1 MMRDGLLASLL
12 SLGFLVACGDSG
24 AAGDG
29 SGAGASAG
37 RSGGG
42 ADSGSS
48 STTSTG
54 GDDDA
59 GPGASSDA
67 GGSSGA
73 GGAAGSGGAGHSG
86 AGGGAG
92 AGSSLTP
99 YDACV
104 RYVDAECNRFDRECV
119 GGSAVDNPCAYRREF
134 CPDVYFAEGSL
145 QTVDDLVAC
154 AETWAGHP
162 CELARKGIRPEC
174 LTPGSLPV
182 GTPCAVSS
190 QCESLYCAYTENPGC
205 RRCKQRALRDGACNA
220 MTDCPLLQTC
230 RDGTC
235 VTLIADRG
243 VPLDAP
249 CSEQL
254 LMCGIGLACL
264 ADAAS
269 GQTHCRPL
277 PTVGESCMNAL
288 PCAAGVCDAGTCVA
302 LPNAGQPCHRWLDD
316 YFVCAEGLY
325 CDERGAAPTCTARKA
340 AGESCSPT
348 DFELKG
354 AQLVQIECA
363 AGLFCD
369 CANMAG
375 CVGTCRAKRWAGE
388 DCAQANT
395 ACATGTTCEAGICRG
410 VASQGLISECN

>member
-1 MMRDGLLASLL
+1 MMMRDGLLASLL
-12 SLGFLVACGDSG
+12 SLGFLVACGD
-24 AAGDG
+24 G

-42 ADSGSS
+42 ADSGSGG
-48 STTSTG
+48 TTSTG
-54 GDDDA
+54 SDDDA

-73 GGAAGSGGAGHSG
+73 GGAANSGGAG
-86 AGGGAG
+86 AV
-92 AGSSLTP
+92 SSLTP
-99 YDACV
+99 YDACI
-104 RYVDAECNRFDRECV
+104 RYVDAECNRFDRECR
-119 GGSAVDNPCAYRREF
+119 GGGAVDNPCPYRREF

-162 CELARKGIRPEC
+162 CELARMGIRPEC

-190 QCESLYCAYTENPGC
+190 QCESRYCAYDTTNPDC
-205 RRCKQRALRDGACNA
+205 RRCKQRALRDGACDA
-220 MTDCPLLQTC
+220 MTECPPFQTC
-230 RDGTC
+230 RNGTC

-254 LMCGIGLACL
+254 LMCGIGLVCL
-264 ADAAS
+264 ADPAS
-269 GQTHCRPL
+269 GSTRCRPL
-277 PTVGESCMNAL
+277 PDIGESCMNAL
-288 PCAAGVCDAGTCVA
+288 PCAAGVCDAGTCIA
-302 LPNAGQPCHRWLDD
+302 LPSAGQPCHRWLDE

-325 CDERGAAPTCTARKA
+325 CDERGGAPRCTARKA

-348 DFELKG
+348 DFELNG

-369 CANMAG
+369 CANVAG
-375 CVGTCRAKRWAGE
+375 CVGTCRKKRWAGE

-395 ACATGTTCEAGICRG
+395 RCAAGTTCEAGICRG
-410 VASQGLISECN
+410 VESQRLFSKCN